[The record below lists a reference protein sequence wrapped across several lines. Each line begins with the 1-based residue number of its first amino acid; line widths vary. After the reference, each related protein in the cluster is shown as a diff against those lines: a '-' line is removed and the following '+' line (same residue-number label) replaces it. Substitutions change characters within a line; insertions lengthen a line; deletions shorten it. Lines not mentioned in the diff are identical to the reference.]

1 MIFETILVFKEL
13 KVMGKG
19 TVGTRLYLIAFLCF
33 LLAAAFLA
41 WGCTKTDSGEVKEGE
56 QETQQ
61 EQQEQQEIR
70 PEETVTLIL
79 YFKMSTEIEEYLAPE
94 ERTVT
99 TSDAARS
106 AMEELIKGPGPDF
119 GLAPVLPNTVRV
131 LDIGVEDG
139 LCTVNVSRE
148 IITDSSQ
155 LGYGARGEV
164 LALAAIADTL
174 TEIEGIDRVK
184 LLVEGAQSGMAG
196 DRYIEDFWGHVGLP
210 EILERDESVIYTGP
224 AE

>member
-1 MIFETILVFKEL
+1 
-13 KVMGKG
+13 MGEG
-19 TVGTRLYLIAFLCF
+19 NLRIRLMFIAVLSLL
-33 LLAAAFLA
+33 LLATAFLA
-41 WGCTKTDSGEVKEGE
+41 WGCTKTDSGEVEGQEEEVQEE
-56 QETQQ
+56 QEQ
-61 EQQEQQEIR
+61 EEVK
-70 PEETVTLIL
+70 PEETVTLTL
-79 YFKMSTEIEEYLAPE
+79 YFKMSTETEEYLAPE

-106 AMEELIKGPGPDF
+106 AMEELIKGPSPDS
-119 GLAPVLPNTVRV
+119 GLAPVLPSTVQV
-131 LDIGVEDG
+131 LNISVEDG
-139 LCTVNVSRE
+139 LATMNVSKE

-164 LALAAIADTL
+164 LALAAIANTL
-174 TEIEGIDRVK
+174 TEIDGIDRVK

-210 EILERDESVIYTGP
+210 EFLERNESVIYNGP

>member
-1 MIFETILVFKEL
+1 MIFEAILVFKEL

-33 LLAAAFLA
+33 LLAAAFLV
-41 WGCTKTDSGEVKEGE
+41 WGCAKTDSGEVKEGE
-56 QETQQ
+56 QKT
-61 EQQEQQEIR
+61 QQEQQEIR

-106 AMEELIKGPGPDF
+106 AMEELIKGPGPDS

-139 LCTVNVSRE
+139 LCTVNVSGE

-184 LLVEGAQSGMAG
+184 LLVEGTQSGMVG

-210 EILERDESVIYTGP
+210 EILERDESVIYEGQD
-224 AE
+224 E

>member
-1 MIFETILVFKEL
+1 LGERDSFFKILCIV
-13 KVMGKG
+13 
-19 TVGTRLYLIAFLCF
+19 
-33 LLAAAFLA
+33 LLSSLLLLTAFLA
-41 WGCTKTDSGEVKEGE
+41 WGCTSTDSGEAEQQE
-56 QETQQ
+56 QETQE
-61 EQQEQQEIR
+61 EQQGQTEVQ
-70 PEETVTLIL
+70 PEETVTLTL

-106 AMEELIKGPGPDF
+106 AMEELIKGPGPDS
-119 GLAPVLPNTVRV
+119 GLAPVLPSTVQV
-131 LDIGVEDG
+131 LDISVEDG
-139 LCTVNVSRE
+139 LCTVNVSKE

-155 LGYGARGEV
+155 LGFGARGEV
-164 LALAAIADTL
+164 LALAAIANTL
-174 TEIEGIDRVK
+174 TGIDGINRVK

-210 EILERDESVIYTGP
+210 EFLERNESVIYNSS